1 MHHNLPDM
9 ERVGCG
15 RRETLGKSENKRRWW
30 RIASENGG
38 NLVSA
43 GRWRRSLS
51 VQRVYEDFK
60 GRERRE
66 RTGESL
72 GIRLGMKWV
81 WEKGVF
87 FRFY

>member
-15 RRETLGKSENKRRWW
+15 RRMEETL
-30 RIASENGG
+30 
-38 NLVSA
+38 LVR
-43 GRWRRSLS
+43 RWRRSLS
-51 VQRVYEDFK
+51 VQRVCEDFK

-81 WEKGVF
+81 WEKGNF
-87 FRFY
+87 LGFIKSGKILKSSKNFKTCR

>member
-15 RRETLGKSENKRRWW
+15 RRETLGKSENKRRYWW
-30 RIASENGG
+30 RSCVGEWRK
-38 NLVSA
+38 LKEVR
-43 GRWRRSLS
+43 RWRRSLS
-51 VQRVYEDFK
+51 VQRVCEDLK

-72 GIRLGMKWV
+72 GIRLGMK
-81 WEKGVF
+81 
-87 FRFY
+87 